1 MYEEITIGSDC
12 EKEVSKIALSSC
24 LNAIVAGL
32 IAWLDMS
39 VCLFFLS
46 VCVSVVNSYVEDQ
59 GSSVNSYEE
68 LQTVGHHGKPFAIY
82 LQPVYVVPFDSMSVS
97 V

>member
-32 IAWLDMS
+32 IA
-39 VCLFFLS
+39 
-46 VCVSVVNSYVEDQ
+46 
-59 GSSVNSYEE
+59 
-68 LQTVGHHGKPFAIY
+68 
-82 LQPVYVVPFDSMSVS
+82 
-97 V
+97 